1 MVANQESSAAAE
13 EPVAPAAGT
22 AAMDPMRL
30 ASRWRSPA
38 EWEAAAAEM
47 DAEPAPSEL
56 NTTNSSGL
64 FAVVSTD
71 RMSVR
76 YLGVNQH
83 GHDVG
88 VVQANRPAPTHR
100 PVYYFEMAVKNAGH
114 KGQTSIGFTTENFK
128 MRRQPGWES
137 NSCGYH
143 GDDGYLYRGPGK
155 NEPFGPKFTSGDTIG
170 AGINYFLQEFFFT
183 KNGSLVGSVQKEIKG
198 PLYPTIAVHSQD
210 EEVTVNFGNE
220 PFCFD
225 IEGYIFEEKMKQQSV
240 SDKLFLQP
248 DISHWIVRSYLLHYG
263 YQDTLNSFDMA
274 SETDPPSNHQNGY
287 GEPPEMY
294 GLSHR
299 KSLRQLIMSGD
310 IDSTFKRLGEW
321 YPQVIKAGQLEDAV
335 KYARS
340 NLAKFLTHKA
350 FDGLLKESVALLA
363 YEKPAESSIGYLLE
377 PPQREFVAD
386 AVNAAVLTTN
396 PNLKDPE
403 SCLYSCL
410 EKLLRQLTIQVFLI
424 KVFKLHLHL
433 SSELRDETLC
443 RSLRKGVHLGVDR
456 VYRDS
461 MRHVQQTQLILK
473 FRRILFSLYKVNT
486 KLRVTG

>member
-1 MVANQESSAAAE
+1 MVANEVVAAAAAVVE
-13 EPVAPAAGT
+13 EPAPASAG
-22 AAMDPMRL
+22 AVDPMRL

-38 EWEAAAAEM
+38 EWGAAAAEM
-47 DAEPAPSEL
+47 EAEPAPSEL

-88 VVQANRPAPTHR
+88 VVQANRPAPTR
-100 PVYYFEMAVKNAGH
+100 RAVYYFEMGVKNAGQ

-155 NEPFGPKFTSGDTIG
+155 SESFGPKFTSGDTIG
-170 AGINYFLQEFFFT
+170 AGINYFSQEFFFT
-183 KNGSLVGSVQKEIKG
+183 KNGSLVGSFQKEIKG

-210 EEVTVNFGNE
+210 EEVTVNFGKE

-240 SDKLFLQP
+240 SDKLDLQP

-299 KSLRQLIMSGD
+299 KLLRQGFTVVNQLNTSY
-310 IDSTFKRLGEW
+310 
-321 YPQVIKAGQLEDAV
+321 YPLMIRDETSVICFLLHSQRFIEFIGAGQLEDAV

-340 NLAKFLTHKA
+340 NLANFLTHKA

-363 YEKPAESSIGYLLE
+363 YEKPAESCIGYLLDS
-377 PPQREFVAD
+377 PQREFVAD
-386 AVNAAVLTTN
+386 AVNAAVLSTN
-396 PNLKDPE
+396 PNMKDPE

-410 EKLLRQLTIQVFLI
+410 EKLLRQLTVCSFERRAFSGDQGDAFL
-424 KVFKLHLHL
+424 LHKEVQ
-433 SSELRDETLC
+433 SCD
-443 RSLRKGVHLGVDR
+443 RSRC
-456 VYRDS
+456 S
-461 MRHVQQTQLILK
+461 
-473 FRRILFSLYKVNT
+473 
-486 KLRVTG
+486 